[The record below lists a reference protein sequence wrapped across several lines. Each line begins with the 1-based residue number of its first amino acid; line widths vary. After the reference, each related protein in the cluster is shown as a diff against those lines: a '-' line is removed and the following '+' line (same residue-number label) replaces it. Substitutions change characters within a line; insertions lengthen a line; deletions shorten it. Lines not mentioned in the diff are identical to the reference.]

1 MFRPELFFRH
11 MIENL
16 GVIIKISC
24 YTEWTYDPET
34 CFVTTVVRNTIRKF
48 SVLITFCTLISEKA
62 IL

>member
-1 MFRPELFFRH
+1 

-24 YTEWTYDPET
+24 FTEWTYDPET

-48 SVLITFCTLISEKA
+48 SVLITFCTLISEKV